1 MTEVGE
7 EEHGG
12 AAEARRR
19 RNNNAVAFGEIHCF
33 YAIQRQNV
41 FNIFGLKWFTS
52 IFSCCLGF
60 DVILLF

>member
-19 RNNNAVAFGEIHCF
+19 RRNDNAVAFGEIRCF
-33 YAIQRQNV
+33 YAMQRQNV
-41 FNIFGLKWFTS
+41 FNIFG
-52 IFSCCLGF
+52 
-60 DVILLF
+60 

>member
-19 RNNNAVAFGEIHCF
+19 RNDNAVAFGEIRCF
-33 YAIQRQNV
+33 YAMQRQNV
-41 FNIFGLKWFTS
+41 FNIFG
-52 IFSCCLGF
+52 
-60 DVILLF
+60 